1 MLSYF
6 DNEGIMTIS
15 NNNANSEIDSNNNS
29 NFIASPKGTKP
40 FPFQKKVRTIA
51 RRNKTKLITIPHEIC
66 HLLKIEDGTNLNIYC
81 EIENDRIIIEKLS

>member
-1 MLSYF
+1 
-6 DNEGIMTIS
+6 MTITNNDNNKNINYNKPIPSTNS
-15 NNNANSEIDSNNNS
+15 NDSD